1 MSETKSPHAGLTR
14 RSFLKTTAAVAGTA
28 AFSGVALGCAPQD
41 EYDASSDSSGYEV
54 YSTTCIS
61 NCHGMACPLDVWA
74 KDGKAFNIEKFQMKD
89 KNLQGVCQ
97 RGYSNLQRMY
107 SPERVKY
114 PLRRVEGTA
123 RGAGE
128 WEQIGW
134 DEAIEYVCSTWKS
147 LQKEYGDASILFSK
161 GTGASSN
168 ITTGFVDRLVAY
180 MGASTMPLAYD
191 QAGFFCGTNCL
202 GLEMPYTYWGTES
215 RDVVNAKKVLVWGAN
230 PSEAAT
236 ISFHHISKARENGAK
251 LIVIDPMF
259 TTTASKADAY
269 VPIRP
274 GSDGLLAMGMM
285 KAIIRD
291 GKQDEAF
298 LKART
303 VGPFLVKKEDFRYL
317 RKSDFGEAEAG
328 SKDDAILVCDAEG
341 NPATPAEIADPALE
355 GSFKIGDV
363 EVSTAYSLLLD
374 RLDEWTFDQ
383 ISELTDV
390 PIDTIEWLA
399 SEYVD
404 GPSMVFSAL
413 GIDHWV
419 NGHTGYMN
427 MYALMM
433 VAGQLGKPG
442 TGATVGD
449 SSVPQAMGPNATA
462 ITAPAD
468 GKPKSNVLVS
478 EVYDLVFNRPA
489 DSKKPVIKSMYFW
502 THNPI
507 GNLPDRKAWLEV
519 FDAME
524 LVVVADIWMS
534 ESAKHA
540 DIVLPVSF
548 MWEEE
553 SIAAAG
559 NPYLRLMEKVSEPQ
573 FEAKGDFEIAT
584 LLGCGMGL
592 EDKFQMTREDFL
604 KAVLDNDLARSMG
617 VTWDRLKKEKRI
629 YSYPDEVPVCGS
641 TGVYKTATGRAQF
654 FRESPAPAFQ
664 SDQPWD
670 AVRESLPYWEPPREG
685 WYQNELHGK
694 YPIVFMSERSKFM
707 AHTQF
712 GWSSS
717 MLQEL
722 DPEPYLKISVED
734 AQERGIETG
743 DAIKAYND
751 RGYVVIKAVVTPTTR
766 PGIALIDHGW
776 QGWSFIDGHYS
787 DLSSIASGNVVSNTC
802 FFDCL
807 CQIEKVG

>member
-1 MSETKSPHAGLTR
+1 
-14 RSFLKTTAAVAGTA
+14 
-28 AFSGVALGCAPQD
+28 
-41 EYDASSDSSGYEV
+41 
-54 YSTTCIS
+54 
-61 NCHGMACPLDVWA
+61 MACPLDVWT
-74 KDGKAFNIEKFQMKD
+74 KSGKAFNIEKFQMKD
-89 KNLQGVCQ
+89 RNLQGVCQ
-97 RGYSNLQRMY
+97 RGYSNIQRMY

-128 WEQIGW
+128 WEQISW
-134 DEAIEYVCSTWKS
+134 DEAVDFICSKWKS
-147 LQKEYGDASILFSK
+147 LQSEYGDSSILFSK
-161 GTGASSN
+161 GTGASAN
-168 ITTGFVDRLVAY
+168 ISAAYVERLISY
-180 MGASTMPLAYD
+180 MGASTIPLAYD

-202 GLEMPYTYWGTES
+202 GLAMPYTYWGTES
-215 RDVVNAKKVLVWGAN
+215 RDLVNTKKIIVWGAN

-259 TTTASKADAY
+259 TTTAAKADAY

-291 GKQDEAF
+291 GKQDDAF
-298 LKART
+298 LKSDT
-303 VGPFLVKKEDFRYL
+303 VAPFLVKEDDCRYL
-317 RKSDFGEAEAG
+317 RKSDLGQAEVG
-328 SKDDAILVCDAEG
+328 SKEDAILVCDAQG
-341 NPATPAEIADPALE
+341 NPGAPSEVSDPALKGTFE
-355 GSFKIGDV
+355 IAGKKV
-363 EVSTAYSLLLD
+363 ATAYSLLLE
-374 RLDEWTFDQ
+374 RLDEWSFDQ

-390 PIDTIEWLA
+390 SLETIEWLA
-399 SEYVD
+399 EEYVD

-449 SSVPQAMGPNATA
+449 SSVPQALGPNTTA
-462 ITAPAD
+462 ITAPKD
-468 GKPKSNVLVS
+468 GKPKSSVLVS

-502 THNPI
+502 MHNPI

-524 LVVVADIWMS
+524 LVVVADTWMC
-534 ESAKHA
+534 ESAKYA
-540 DIVLPVSF
+540 DIVLPVAF
-548 MWEEE
+548 MWEQE

-559 NPYLRLMEKVSEPQ
+559 NPYLRLMEQVVEPQ
-573 FEAKGDFEIAT
+573 FEAKGDFEITT
-584 LLGCGMGL
+584 LLGRGMGL
-592 EDKFQMTREDFL
+592 EDKFKMTREEFL
-604 KAVLDNDLARSMG
+604 EASLDNDLARKMG

-629 YSYPDEVPVCGS
+629 YSYPEEVPVCGAS
-641 TGVYKTATGRAQF
+641 GAYGTATKRAQF
-654 FRESPAPAFQ
+654 FRESPKPAFE

-670 AVRESLPYWEPPREG
+670 VVRESLPYWEPPREG
-685 WYQNELHGK
+685 WFQNELHDK
-694 YPIVFMSERSKFM
+694 YPILFMSERSKFM

-712 GWSSS
+712 GWSSA
-717 MLQEL
+717 LLGEL

-734 AQERGIETG
+734 ARERGIETG
-743 DAIKAYND
+743 DVVKAHND
-751 RGYVVIKAVVTPTTR
+751 RGYVLIKAVVTPTNR
-766 PGIALIDHGW
+766 PGVALIDHGW
-776 QGWSFIDGHYS
+776 QEWSFIEGHYS
-787 DLSSIASGNVVSNTC
+787 NLSSIASGNVVSNTC